1 MENMKIKLFSLLILV
16 LSPYLGYSQINLL
29 KGLGLDVSLYVDPA
43 TAGAVNGYSSQ
54 LKSGQNK
61 VIDKQ
66 DKLQKAQLFI
76 AAEMERINTI
86 QGKIYEG
93 LSEVSGTVSNGLQVN
108 RILFTEI
115 PECYDYIKEIKRL
128 AVRHP
133 QYSVFASKAASRAY
147 EEAAAIAVEVNS
159 IIGKGKKEYD
169 ENGEE
174 KKSLATAGDRWIVL
188 SSIEHKIR
196 MFKLWL
202 LAIKMSFESIEEAGF
217 WRSVNPFQGYIN
229 TDKDI
234 IQNIMDKFKQ
244 YQY

>member
-1 MENMKIKLFSLLILV
+1 MENMKVKLFSLLILV

-61 VIDKQ
+61 VVDKQ

-86 QGKIYEG
+86 QGKIYKG
-93 LSEVSGTVSNGLQVN
+93 LSEVSGTLSNGLQVN

-128 AVRHP
+128 ALRHP

-147 EEAAAIAVEVNS
+147 EEAAAIAAEVSS
-159 IIGKGKKEYD
+159 IIAE
-169 ENGEE
+169 GED
-174 KKSLATAGDRWIVL
+174 KLATAGDRWIVL
-188 SSIEHKIR
+188 SSIEHKIQ

>member
-1 MENMKIKLFSLLILV
+1 MENMKVKLFSLLILV

-29 KGLGLDVSLYVDPA
+29 KGLGLDVSLYVDPV

-86 QGKIYEG
+86 QGKIYKG
-93 LSEVSGTVSNGLQVN
+93 LSEVSGTLSNGLQVN

-128 AVRHP
+128 ALRHP

-147 EEAAAIAVEVNS
+147 EEAAAIAAEVSS
-159 IIGKGKKEYD
+159 IIAE
-169 ENGEE
+169 GED
-174 KKSLATAGDRWIVL
+174 KLATAGDRWIVL
-188 SSIEHKIR
+188 SSIEHKIQ

>member
-86 QGKIYEG
+86 QGKIYKG
-93 LSEVSGTVSNGLQVN
+93 LSEVSGTLSNGLQVN

-128 AVRHP
+128 ALRHP

-147 EEAAAIAVEVNS
+147 EEAAAIAAEVSS
-159 IIGKGKKEYD
+159 IIAE
-169 ENGEE
+169 GED
-174 KKSLATAGDRWIVL
+174 KLATAGDRWIVL
-188 SSIEHKIR
+188 SSIEHKIQ

>member
-66 DKLQKAQLFI
+66 DKLQKTQLFI

-86 QGKIYEG
+86 QGKIYKG
-93 LSEVSGTVSNGLQVN
+93 LSEVSGTLSNGLQVN

-128 AVRHP
+128 ALRHP

-147 EEAAAIAVEVNS
+147 EEAAAIAAEVSS
-159 IIGKGKKEYD
+159 IIAE
-169 ENGEE
+169 GED
-174 KKSLATAGDRWIVL
+174 KLATAGDRWIVL
-188 SSIEHKIR
+188 SSIEHKIQ

>member
-1 MENMKIKLFSLLILV
+1 MENMKVKLFSLLILV

-86 QGKIYEG
+86 QGKIYKG
-93 LSEVSGTVSNGLQVN
+93 LSEVSGTLSNGLQVN

-128 AVRHP
+128 ALRHP

-147 EEAAAIAVEVNS
+147 EEAAAIAAEVSS
-159 IIGKGKKEYD
+159 IIAE
-169 ENGEE
+169 GED
-174 KKSLATAGDRWIVL
+174 KLATAGDRWIVL
-188 SSIEHKIR
+188 SSIEHKIQ